1 MSNFM
6 IVRGFPGSG
15 KSTYVMREY
24 TGLMF
29 FETDMFNIVDGQY
42 VWTVDRSREAIRLI
56 NEFTTSI
63 FNSPNRPDFALC
75 GVFGTFK
82 NIINHI
88 CNARDH
94 GYEIYIKTL
103 KTQFECVHNVP
114 KEAIQRFH
122 ETFMEDDEIKKCLE
136 QYGFNVHF
144 GDMPKLNL
152 KFNDST
158 KEPSN
163 KTENYDGEN

>member
-29 FETDMFNIVDGQY
+29 FETDMFNIVNGQY

-82 NIINHI
+82 NIINQTDKTAYVTVHI
-88 CNARDH
+88 AH
-94 GYEIYIKTL
+94 EI
-103 KTQFECVHNVP
+103 N
-114 KEAIQRFH
+114 
-122 ETFMEDDEIKKCLE
+122 
-136 QYGFNVHF
+136 
-144 GDMPKLNL
+144 
-152 KFNDST
+152 
-158 KEPSN
+158 
-163 KTENYDGEN
+163 GEGWTR